1 MPSFLQYQ
9 EEARRRTRRLV
20 ALYVLCLISI
30 VAFFYFVTVLGMY
43 WAEDG
48 PDMTDARRAELLWQ
62 PELLGW
68 VVVVVGAIVG
78 IASLIKS
85 AQLSGGGAAIAESL
99 GARRVAPDTRD
110 RAERRLLNVV
120 EEMAIAA
127 RIAIPS
133 VYILDNEQGI
143 NAFAAGYSPD
153 DASVT
158 VTAGAL
164 REFNR
169 EELQSVIGHEFSH
182 ILNGDMRLNIRMIA
196 TIFGIIC
203 ISVIGRIAMR
213 LGFEVARAPR
223 RSKDSGSVVALGC
236 GVMLA
241 GLVTWVVGSIGVFF
255 GRLLQ
260 ATISRQREY
269 LADASSV
276 QFTRNPHAMAAA
288 LKVIG
293 ASAAH
298 GSVNNA
304 KAAEISHMF
313 FASGLAGLFA
323 THPPLEERI
332 RRYEPAFVGDYA
344 ETRAIMKRR
353 AAFRAM
359 SGGADQDEDDEN
371 LATLATLHAAGH
383 AVREAARMAPEPTV
397 AKEESD
403 IWPLLRDESLRD
415 ASVAPA
421 VLIGALLD
429 EDNAV
434 RNRQISAIDLAMGEP
449 SWSGMAIDWSSRLRA
464 LDSKGRRAACEI
476 AVSALRSRSIDENK
490 RLATLLETLIK
501 ADGAITPFEF
511 AIMHVLRNRLVPPSV
526 RPAIPNR
533 GEATKAASDVIAMI
547 AFFGAED
554 DVARAAAYAAG
565 AAALPEGILPRNSA
579 TLAYA
584 KAEVSF
590 SAFEKALDVLRGL
603 PPGLKQKVMEAFEK
617 TILEDGEILQTEEE
631 LLAAIA
637 DGIDAAA
644 YATLL
649 SHVQAH

>member
-1 MPSFLQYQ
+1 
-9 EEARRRTRRLV
+9 
-20 ALYVLCLISI
+20 
-30 VAFFYFVTVLGMY
+30 MY
-43 WAEDG
+43 WAEEG
-48 PDMTDARRAELLWQ
+48 PGMSEARRSELLWQ

-78 IASLIKS
+78 IASLVKS
-85 AQLSGGGAAIAESL
+85 GQLSGGGAAVAESL
-99 GARRVAPDTRD
+99 GGRRIAPDTRD
-110 RAERRLLNVV
+110 PAERRLLNVV
-120 EEMAIAA
+120 EEMAIAS

-133 VYILDNEQGI
+133 VYVLDSEKGI
-143 NAFAAGYSPD
+143 NAFAAGHSPD

-169 EELQSVIGHEFSH
+169 EELQAVIGHEFSH

-203 ISVIGRIAMR
+203 ISVIGRIVMR
-213 LGFEVARAPR
+213 LGFEIARAPR
-223 RSKDSGSVVALGC
+223 RSKDAGSVIALGC

-241 GLVTWVVGSIGVFF
+241 GFVTWVVGSVGVFF

-293 ASAAH
+293 ASAGH
-298 GSVNNA
+298 GSVDNA

-332 RRYEPAFVGDYA
+332 RRYEPGFFGDYG
-344 ETRAIMKRR
+344 ETRSLLQRR
-353 AAFRAM
+353 AAIRAA
-359 SGGADQDEDDEN
+359 SGGRDDEEDDETL
-371 LATLATLHAAGH
+371 LAAMAAGHAARH

-415 ASVAPA
+415 VTVAPA

-429 EDNAV
+429 EDEAV

-449 SWSGMAIDWSSRLRA
+449 SWSGMSIDWSARLRS
-464 LDSKGRRAACEI
+464 LDHRGRRAACEI
-476 AVSALRSRSIDENK
+476 AVSALRARPVEENQ
-490 RLATLLETLIK
+490 RLAALLESLVK
-501 ADGAITPFEF
+501 ADAAVSPFEF
-511 AIMHVLRNRLVPPSV
+511 AVMHILRNRLIPPPV
-526 RPAIPNR
+526 KPGIPRR
-533 GEATKAASDVIAMI
+533 GDATKAASDILAMI
-547 AFFGAED
+547 AWFGSAN
-554 DVARAAAYAAG
+554 DVERAAAYAAG
-565 AAALPEGILPRNSA
+565 AAAIPDGILPRGVA
-579 TLAYA
+579 FPAFKDA
-584 KAEVSF
+584 DVSF
-590 SAFEKALDVLRGL
+590 AAFEKALDVLRGL
-603 PPGLKQKVMEAFEK
+603 PPGLKQKAMEAFEQ
-617 TILEDGEILQTEEE
+617 TILEDGEILETEEE

-649 SHVQAH
+649 

>member
-20 ALYVLCLISI
+20 ALYVLCLLCI
-30 VAFFYFVTVLGMY
+30 VAFFYLVPVLGMY
-43 WAEDG
+43 WTEEG
-48 PDMTDARRAELLWQ
+48 PGMSEARRAELLWQ

-68 VVVVVGAIVG
+68 VVMVVGAIVG
-78 IASLIKS
+78 IASIVKS
-85 AQLSGGGAAIAESL
+85 GQLSGGGAAVAESL
-99 GARRVAPDTRD
+99 GGRRIAPDTRD
-110 RAERRLLNVV
+110 PAERRLLNVV
-120 EEMAIAA
+120 EEMAIAS

-133 VYILDNEQGI
+133 VYVLDSEKGI
-143 NAFAAGYSPD
+143 NAFAAGHSPD

-169 EELQSVIGHEFSH
+169 EELQAVIGHEFSH

-203 ISVIGRIAMR
+203 ISVIGRIVMR
-213 LGFEVARAPR
+213 LGFEIARAPR
-223 RSKDSGSVVALGC
+223 RSKDAGSVIALGC

-241 GLVTWVVGSIGVFF
+241 GFVTWVVGSVGVFF

-293 ASAAH
+293 ASAGH
-298 GSVNNA
+298 GSVDNA

-332 RRYEPAFVGDYA
+332 RRYEPGFVGDYG
-344 ETRAIMKRR
+344 ETRSLLQRR
-353 AAFRAM
+353 AAIRAA
-359 SGGADQDEDDEN
+359 SGGRDDEEDDETL
-371 LATLATLHAAGH
+371 LAAMAAGHAARH
-383 AVREAARMAPEPTV
+383 AVREATRLAPEPTV
-397 AKEESD
+397 VKEESD

-415 ASVAPA
+415 VTVAPA

-429 EDNAV
+429 EDEAV

-449 SWSGMAIDWSSRLRA
+449 SWSGMSIDWSARLRS
-464 LDSKGRRAACEI
+464 LDHRGRRAACEI
-476 AVSALRSRSIDENK
+476 AVSALRARSVEENQ
-490 RLATLLETLIK
+490 RLAALLESLVK
-501 ADGAITPFEF
+501 ADAAVSPFEF
-511 AIMHVLRNRLVPPSV
+511 AVMHILRNRLIPPPV
-526 RPAIPNR
+526 KPAIPSR
-533 GEATKAASDVIAMI
+533 GDATKAASDILSMI
-547 AFFGAED
+547 AWFGSSNDEE
-554 DVARAAAYAAG
+554 RAAAYAAG
-565 AAALPEGILPRNSA
+565 AAAIPDGILPRGVA
-579 TLAYA
+579 FPAFKDA
-584 KAEVSF
+584 DVSF
-590 SAFEKALDVLRGL
+590 AAFEKALDVLRGL
-603 PPGLKQKVMEAFEK
+603 PPGLKQKAMVAFEQ
-617 TILEDGEILQTEEE
+617 TILEDGEILETEEE

-637 DGIDAAA
+637 DGINAAA

-649 SHVQAH
+649 